1 VTLRPLTAVSGC
13 GPPPDVIGLAEWA
26 AWRWAGPVSSFL
38 RTASP
43 SRGVRALPGPP
54 PTLGSFAPATAGAR
68 GEAAGPPTVLR
79 LPPATDLLPLVLDTI
94 GEAGRSGRPGSVLVL
109 VPSRGWAARLAARL
123 VRRGVPVAADWTE
136 AAAGWPVVVGS
147 RAAAWSPVPC
157 LAAALVLDA
166 HDEAYREE
174 RSPTATAWE
183 VVVERAARH
192 GAPCTLV
199 SPCPT
204 VVQSASYTAGSPAS
218 ADDGPRH
225 HTGER
230 AGERA
235 RERAGWPAVSVIDR
249 RGADPRTGMLS
260 EELVRLAR
268 GVVHDRHAPLVCVLH
283 RTGRARLLAC
293 RACGAVARCATC
305 GRPVAPSGA
314 GSPEGDVLR
323 CESCGAV
330 RPIVCTGCGATRF
343 KVLRSGVSK
352 VRGELEALLGTP
364 VAEVA
369 GPSREG
375 GDPLPATSVLIGT
388 EAVLHRVRRAAA
400 VVFLDFDQHLLAARF
415 VAAEQALALLARAG
429 RMVGGRGMV
438 GSGPV
443 LVQTRVPDHE
453 VLLAAVHGDPAALT
467 RHELELRR
475 QLDLPPFAAL
485 ALVSGPAAAGYCRD
499 LSGADAPP
507 AGLSVADLG
516 GDRWLVRAT
525 DHRALCDAL
534 AAVPRPPGRLRV
546 AVDPIDV

>member
-1 VTLRPLTAVSGC
+1 
-13 GPPPDVIGLAEWA
+13 
-26 AWRWAGPVSSFL
+26 
-38 RTASP
+38 
-43 SRGVRALPGPP
+43 
-54 PTLGSFAPATAGAR
+54 
-68 GEAAGPPTVLR
+68 
-79 LPPATDLLPLVLDTI
+79 
-94 GEAGRSGRPGSVLVL
+94 
-109 VPSRGWAARLAARL
+109 
-123 VRRGVPVAADWTE
+123 
-136 AAAGWPVVVGS
+136 
-147 RAAAWSPVPC
+147 
-157 LAAALVLDA
+157 
-166 HDEAYREE
+166 
-174 RSPTATAWE
+174 
-183 VVVERAARH
+183 
-192 GAPCTLV
+192 
-199 SPCPT
+199 
-204 VVQSASYTAGSPAS
+204 
-218 ADDGPRH
+218 
-225 HTGER
+225 
-230 AGERA
+230 
-235 RERAGWPAVSVIDR
+235 
-249 RGADPRTGMLS
+249 
-260 EELVRLAR
+260 
-268 GVVHDRHAPLVCVLH
+268 
-283 RTGRARLLAC
+283 
-293 RACGAVARCATC
+293 
-305 GRPVAPSGA
+305 
-314 GSPEGDVLR
+314 
-323 CESCGAV
+323 V

-352 VRGELEALLGTP
+352 VRDELEALLGTP

-375 GDPLPATSVLIGT
+375 EDPLPATSVLIGT

-499 LSGADAPP
+499 LSGAGAPP

-516 GDRWLVRAT
+516 GDRWLIRAT